1 MKAKIL
7 RDTTIDGLAEKIN
20 REFENSKAPF
30 LQQVCTQYKTAVVP
44 KMRGKEIV
52 GHEVEYS
59 ALIFIEEVGEAKE
72 PEKEAIRQ
80 QESWIYRPLSMDPD
94 VERKLE
100 AVKGNAPINGVVE
113 PDFLEYLEK
122 QFKRWKQLAENG
134 VALGS
139 REVAKLTDT
148 IYGARLNARFGFE
161 AVMHRGPDEEG
172 QEHFTVLIY
181 KNRDAAATEKPL
193 YSFDTP
199 IYR

>member
-59 ALIFIEEVGEAKE
+59 ALIFIEEVGETKK
-72 PEKEAIRQ
+72 PEKEAMRQ
-80 QESWIYRPLSMDPD
+80 QESWIYRPLRTDPD

-100 AVKGNAPINGVVE
+100 AV
-113 PDFLEYLEK
+113 EK
-122 QFKRWKQLAENG
+122 
-134 VALGS
+134 ALGFKLFIWQKTFIERGVFRQYGETTARILKDLLDTKAQPLDYAEPCGS
-139 REVAKLTDT
+139 VRENFYRMETRNIKEKLDNAGIATRVVFFTKEEKVAYMK
-148 IYGARLNARFGFE
+148 
-161 AVMHRGPDEEG
+161 M
-172 QEHFTVLIY
+172 
-181 KNRDAAATEKPL
+181 KN
-193 YSFDTP
+193 
-199 IYR
+199 

>member
-1 MKAKIL
+1 M
-7 RDTTIDGLAEKIN
+7 
-20 REFENSKAPF
+20 
-30 LQQVCTQYKTAVVP
+30 
-44 KMRGKEIV
+44 
-52 GHEVEYS
+52 
-59 ALIFIEEVGEAKE
+59 
-72 PEKEAIRQ
+72 
-80 QESWIYRPLSMDPD
+80 
-94 VERKLE
+94 E

-122 QFKRWKQLAENG
+122 QFKRWQQLAENG

-172 QEHFTVLIY
+172 QGHFTVLIY

>member
-59 ALIFIEEVGEAKE
+59 ALIFIEEVGQAKK

-80 QESWIYRPLSMDPD
+80 QESWIYRPLSTDPD

-100 AVKGNAPINGVVE
+100 AV
-113 PDFLEYLEK
+113 EK
-122 QFKRWKQLAENG
+122 
-134 VALGS
+134 ALGL
-139 REVAKLTDT
+139 KLFIWQKTF
-148 IYGARLNARFGFE
+148 IERGVFRQYGETTARILKDLFGHKST
-161 AVMHRGPDEEG
+161 AVGLCRTLRKCKRKFLPHGN
-172 QEHFTVLIY
+172 QKY
-181 KNRDAAATEKPL
+181 KRKTG
-193 YSFDTP
+193 
-199 IYR
+199 

>member
-59 ALIFIEEVGEAKE
+59 ALIFIEEVGEAKK

-80 QESWIYRPLSMDPD
+80 QESWICRPLSTDPD

-100 AVKGNAPINGVVE
+100 AVEKALGFKLFIWQKTFIEKGSFPAVWRNHSQ
-113 PDFLEYLEK
+113 D
-122 QFKRWKQLAENG
+122 FKRP
-134 VALGS
+134 
-139 REVAKLTDT
+139 
-148 IYGARLNARFGFE
+148 FGHKST
-161 AVMHRGPDEEG
+161 AVGLYRTLRKCKRKFLPHGN
-172 QEHFTVLIY
+172 QKY
-181 KNRDAAATEKPL
+181 KRKTE
-193 YSFDTP
+193 
-199 IYR
+199 

>member
-59 ALIFIEEVGEAKE
+59 ALIFIEEVGETKK
-72 PEKEAIRQ
+72 PGKEAIRQ
-80 QESWIYRPLSMDPD
+80 QESWIYRPLSTDPD

-100 AVKGNAPINGVVE
+100 AV
-113 PDFLEYLEK
+113 EK
-122 QFKRWKQLAENG
+122 
-134 VALGS
+134 ALGF
-139 REVAKLTDT
+139 KLFIWQKN
-148 IYGARLNARFGFE
+148 IY
-161 AVMHRGPDEEG
+161 
-172 QEHFTVLIY
+172 
-181 KNRDAAATEKPL
+181 
-193 YSFDTP
+193 
-199 IYR
+199 